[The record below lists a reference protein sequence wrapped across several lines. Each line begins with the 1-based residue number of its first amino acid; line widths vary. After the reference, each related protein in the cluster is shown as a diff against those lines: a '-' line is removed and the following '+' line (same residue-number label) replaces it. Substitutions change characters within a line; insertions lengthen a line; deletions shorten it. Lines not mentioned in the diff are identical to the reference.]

1 MANSIVVLGAG
12 LAQAD
17 CSVLAGKINMTG
29 APSID
34 TKLVGLQTLGVER
47 YVIGM
52 GQSVRLDFTV
62 ANNTYYAFNVIS
74 NLPSNGRFGAITV
87 GGSYT
92 SDAVAT
98 ATEIRD
104 GLKNSFLGAAAALG
118 VNLTVTD
125 PGGANTYITINGGFA
140 TSTLRDF
147 SAYQLNLL
155 SNLTLATGVNDAMY
169 IAPNGTPGT
178 ALGPAAAGPVTITTL
193 AAHGLVPGNIVYIK
207 DWATVVLSF
216 KGATPSAATGIV
228 TRVLSVSGLTF
239 VLEGV
244 TKDPAVNTGTIQIFK
259 VASQPMG
266 TPAAVQ
272 SEINSL
278 YLPDGPVTAPVVDTQ
293 YNYSRVKISG
303 YQANP
308 GLPGVMIQIDYTV
321 YYAAALVANPYTVT
335 TTAATTTSFET
346 NLISFLNGLNAG
358 ALTANPSLIEASSG
372 TIL

>member
-1 MANSIVVLGAG
+1 MAQSIVVLGAN

-34 TKLVGLQTLGVER
+34 TKLVGIQTLGVER

-52 GQSVRLDFTV
+52 GESVRLDFTV

-87 GGSYT
+87 GGSFT

-147 SAYQLNLL
+147 SEYQLNLL
-155 SNLTLATGVNDAMY
+155 SNLTLATGTNDAMY
-169 IAPNGTPGT
+169 IAPNATPGT
-178 ALGPAAAGPVTITTL
+178 ALAGTSTVTVTTL

-207 DWATVVLSF
+207 DWATMVVTF
-216 KGATPSAATGIV
+216 RGATAVSATGIT
-228 TRVLSVSGLTF
+228 TRVLSVSGPTF
-239 VLEGV
+239 TLEGV
-244 TKDPAVNTGTIQIFK
+244 TATGANSGTIQIFK

-272 SEINSL
+272 TEINSI
-278 YLPDGPVTAPVVDTQ
+278 YLPDGPVTAPVVKPD
-293 YNYSRVKISG
+293 NS
-303 YQANP
+303 
-308 GLPGVMIQIDYTV
+308 
-321 YYAAALVANPYTVT
+321 
-335 TTAATTTSFET
+335 
-346 NLISFLNGLNAG
+346 
-358 ALTANPSLIEASSG
+358 ASSPAVSLSF
-372 TIL
+372 TRKKLKYLWSVAEKPSFRAIVSCICKVV

>member
-1 MANSIVVLGAG
+1 MAQSIVVLGAN

-34 TKLVGLQTLGVER
+34 TKLVGIQTLGVER

-52 GQSVRLDFTV
+52 GESVRLDFTV

-74 NLPSNGRFGAITV
+74 NLPSNGRFGAVTV

-104 GLKNSFLGAAAALG
+104 GLKNSFLGAAAACG

-125 PGGANTYITINGGFA
+125 PGGANTYIIVNGGFA
-140 TSTLRDF
+140 TSTLKDF
-147 SAYQLNLL
+147 SEYQLNLL
-155 SNLTLATGVNDAMY
+155 SNLTLATGTNDAMF
-169 IAPNGTPGT
+169 ITPNPAAGT
-178 ALGPAAAGPVTITTL
+178 AFDVATL
-193 AAHGLVPGNIVYIK
+193 RIGTAAAHGLVPGNIVFWK
-207 DWATVVLSF
+207 GWASTTVTF
-216 KGATPSAATGIV
+216 KGATASPSVGIV
-228 TRVLSVSGLTF
+228 SRVLAVPTTTTF
-239 VLEGV
+239 TLEGV
-244 TKDPAVNTGTIQIFK
+244 TAVTANTSTTTEIYK

-272 SEINSL
+272 TEINSI

-303 YQANP
+303 FQANP
-308 GLPGVMIQIDYTV
+308 GLPGVMIPIDYTV

-335 TTAATTTSFET
+335 TTAATSASFET

-358 ALTANPSLIEASSG
+358 AATANPSLIEASSG